1 MLTENVAKTNFA
13 LFRSRVNKNSFL
25 HIFLPLPMH
34 CIAYQWN
41 QTINLNQLIAK
52 TCKNLQ
58 KLAKPCTPLLFPRP
72 QDIVLSTVLD
82 AKCTHIY
89 MYSLCFHLCEV
100 GRDAV
105 VLLYLWTMWSLW
117 SLWSLSNWR
126 ESSGR
131 QQVGSCRASFHS
143 LVSTHRRA
151 PRLLT
156 LSYC

>member
-1 MLTENVAKTNFA
+1 MIKVAK
-13 LFRSRVNKNSFL
+13 S
-25 HIFLPLPMH
+25 
-34 CIAYQWN
+34 
-41 QTINLNQLIAK
+41 
-52 TCKNLQ
+52 
-58 KLAKPCTPLLFPRP
+58 CTPLLFPRP

-82 AKCTHIY
+82 AKCAHIY

-131 QQVGSCRASFHS
+131 QQVGPCRASFHS
-143 LVSTHRRA
+143 L
-151 PRLLT
+151 LNGT
-156 LSYC
+156 LSLKRYCASAVPSTPCSSLMRSYSAEGEQLQCVANNCNALRTIAMHVMRTIAMRCEQLQCM